1 MYWRGSTLYR
11 GVKRFGGVTAGS
23 AMHDAGC
30 FVQGITFVNEYALVR
45 SLGKGSFGTVKLAL
59 NTTNH
64 ELVALKLIPKSRK
77 RRHSIADGSPH
88 YAEANVLQE
97 ITVMKSLSHP
107 NIVRLIEVV
116 GEPCTRAL
124 FLFGRCSCMR
134 LHRLSN
140 NAREMAQ

>member
-1 MYWRGSTLYR
+1 
-11 GVKRFGGVTAGS
+11 
-23 AMHDAGC
+23 MHDAGSC
-30 FVQGITFVNEYALVR
+30 VQGITFVNEYALVR

-77 RRHSIADGSPH
+77 RRHSVADGSPH

-116 GEPCTRAL
+116 GEPPTWAL
-124 FLFGRCSCMR
+124 
-134 LHRLSN
+134 
-140 NAREMAQ
+140 